1 MDPTARL
8 RIATRIH
15 YALLREL
22 GAGIDVAYMLKSD
35 DYAREVL
42 CVCDG
47 CGDDELVAL
56 ARRFE
61 HAGAEEQMAT
71 RPAPLDTAPAPFSAT
86 GWSAVSGF
94 DFGRSISRWAGS
106 SH

>member
-15 YALLREL
+15 YALLREM
-22 GAGIDVAYMLKSD
+22 GAGIDIAYMLRNE
-35 DYAREVL
+35 DYSREVL

-61 HAGAEEQMAT
+61 HASAEEQSAT
-71 RPAPLDTAPAPFSAT
+71 RPAPLDTAPAPFAASTWA
-86 GWSAVSGF
+86 AVSGF
-94 DFGRSISRWAGS
+94 DFGRSISRWAGTTF
-106 SH
+106 